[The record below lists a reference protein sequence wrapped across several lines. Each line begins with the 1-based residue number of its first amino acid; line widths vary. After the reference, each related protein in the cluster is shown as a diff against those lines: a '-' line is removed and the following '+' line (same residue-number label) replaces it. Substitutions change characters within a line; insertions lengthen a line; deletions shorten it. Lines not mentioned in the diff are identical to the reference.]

1 MFFSGPLGGGE
12 FPPPQTLT
20 NLSGQLD
27 VFHFFSPNKS
37 NPLPP
42 LPQTTF
48 LEKTLQI
55 AIEVLETLQSG
66 ATGLCFIIK
75 VWLVTLTDKNTLAS
89 NRQHVCHSEGLRKF
103 MVTCI
108 DNISIRIKLRSV
120 RLLCTFSSQ
129 KMLVKHKAV
138 SYPPNIDLHKSLGS
152 RLIIYI
158 IVRADTWLWR

>member
-1 MFFSGPLGGGE
+1 MFFFRAFRGGGE
-12 FPPPQTLT
+12 FPPKTLT

-37 NPLPP
+37 NSPP
-42 LPQTTF
+42 PPPQTTF

-108 DNISIRIKLRSV
+108 DNISIRIKLKVSGYCVLLAV
-120 RLLCTFSSQ
+120 RKCLSN
-129 KMLVKHKAV
+129 VKQLATLQ
-138 SYPPNIDLHKSLGS
+138 I
-152 RLIIYI
+152 
-158 IVRADTWLWR
+158 

>member
-1 MFFSGPLGGGE
+1 MGAGGCPVVIAQWQSTGCTSQVSWVR
-12 FPPPQTLT
+12 FPAAAGL
-20 NLSGQLD
+20 
-27 VFHFFSPNKS
+27 F
-37 NPLPP
+37 
-42 LPQTTF
+42 TF
-48 LEKTLQI
+48 LYFRLITSKL
-55 AIEVLETLQSG
+55 L
-66 ATGLCFIIK
+66 F
-75 VWLVTLTDKNTLAS
+75 

-129 KMLVKHKAV
+129 KMLVKRKAV

-158 IVRADTWLWR
+158 IVHADTSKKTSITWLWRCEWYRSSNTDLLP